1 MSKGSKIFKKT
12 GRIFLWL
19 LVGILSLV
27 VLLFVFINL
36 PVGKRIVRNQ
46 VQSYLQ
52 KKLKTNI
59 IIGSVD
65 YSLPEWLEIKNVYLE
80 DQHKDTLLYGG
91 EVRVDLH
98 MFKLLR
104 GNTDIEKIV
113 LRNIEININRSATDS
128 VFNYQF
134 IIDAFSGNNPSTSN
148 KDTSEMK
155 LTLRRL
161 LLDTVSLNFK
171 DSYAG
176 NDFFAGIK
184 KLDLK
189 MDKFQPDRMRF
200 EIDEIYANGVDYF
213 MTTYKQQEALEK
225 PVAVDTIKQI
235 SYPLFI
241 SATKLDLRDV
251 NVLLDNKVS
260 GMYYT
265 NKVTHMRSTKT
276 LFNMGTSVGTTNEL
290 FIDSTFIVYSAAK
303 NSGIPVKEDG
313 VEATASMPW
322 LFGAGNLMISST
334 DIKYDDS
341 NKPASEGL
349 DFAHL
354 DVKKLST
361 AVKDFRFSK
370 DTTMATVG
378 QLTFSDKSGF
388 QLDTTHVD
396 FLFTDRK
403 LTVKDLYLKT
413 PNSLVQRSAE
423 ITYDSLKAITTAP
436 QNSNVNIALTKSTIA
451 FNDLFLLVPSLKE
464 SLGGFAN
471 QYLNINTAL
480 KGNLQRLEL
489 PYFQVSGLSGSR
501 LDAKGILYNIT
512 DTNKLAFDI
521 YILQSNFLK
530 KDFIKFVPKEN
541 LASLE
546 KLPDVFNLTGHFVG
560 NKNNIVADLKTNAK
574 DFAFSGRIN
583 LGNISDPAKLKYD
596 VLVSALTL
604 DKDLIIGF
612 MPPEALNSI
621 ELPEKISAAG
631 RLNGNT
637 NNITTDMKVAS
648 SYGPLNIKGYIK
660 DIKNTNVASYDLVLS
675 TTGFAMGTLLKQDS
689 VLGNIAGT
697 FTAKGTG
704 FDYKKMRSSITADI
718 AAIDYNHY
726 NYKNALIKATLNN
739 GDVVSTGTI
748 NDSALRL
755 NYDLTANV
763 NGEYP
768 TVKGLIRIDT
778 AQLKR
783 LNLYTDTLNLS
794 LTANIN
800 SQSLKPRNLDASV
813 VMDSIRIQSGLNF
826 YQLDSILLLATSRNG
841 IDSIVLKSPFADIRA
856 GGAFDYDKVGFSL
869 QQYIN
874 NYYKIPGYQ
883 APAINVPDQQLG
895 FTGIIK
901 YSPIVTGIVP
911 GLISYDD
918 ITLKGNYTSA
928 NTDSA
933 LNLTVIMPSV
943 VYETIS
949 IGNAA
954 VNVNS
959 SNGRINYEAAFDTLK
974 TTGNTLFAT
983 SIKGAAANDSISLT
997 ARTQDNA
1004 LKDWFA
1010 VSGTAAVSGETYSFR
1025 MKDTLLLNYENWNV
1039 AAGNYISYSPTG
1051 IIVNN
1056 LLLTSDTA
1064 SISVKSQQLIENSP
1078 IDISIDNF
1086 NLRSITSLISQ
1097 DTLLIG
1103 GTLDVKAN
1111 VSDLDKALP
1120 GFTGNASINN
1130 LEFMQTPLGNLT
1142 ATAQK
1147 ESDNNISAK
1156 MVLSG
1161 NGNDIVATGNY
1172 YPNETENQFDA
1183 NLELKNLNFKTL
1195 EALSQGELKNA
1206 SGNITGAVKVNGK
1219 FADPMWN
1226 GNLNFDTTAFT
1237 IAQLGSPYL
1246 INNQKIVFD
1255 YPYIRFPEFIIK
1267 DSLNHTMKID
1277 GDVKFRS
1284 IQDVGLNLDINAYD
1298 FIFVNARKTISS
1310 QVYGYGAA
1318 DVAVSITG
1326 TGEKPKVE
1334 GDIQLNDETDLTIV
1348 LPESGYEKNDGK
1360 TIVRFI
1366 DRDTFDINPPVIGF
1380 EEEKKPDV
1388 AFGKFLN
1395 YNLNISVSKLAS
1407 LSILLD
1413 PSTGDE
1419 IKVQGDANLNAGVD
1433 PGGNIVLA
1441 GTYELNNGY
1450 YDLHYQ
1456 ILNRKFDLQ
1465 KGSTITFAGEP
1476 LNANVNITAVYIANT
1491 SSRDLL
1497 SNEVSDVS
1505 AGLANSLNQKIPFRV
1520 ILKLSGPLSKPTIT
1534 FDVELP
1540 EEGNSAISSEL
1551 RSTIENKLQQVR
1563 SDPASIN
1570 KQVFSLLLFGRFI
1583 PEQSS
1588 DFFKGNG
1595 GDFSTL
1601 ARQSVSQFLSSA
1613 LNQIAGDIFK
1623 GVDIDLN
1630 LNSYNDYSGTGT
1642 NQRTDL
1648 NIAVSKN
1655 FANDR
1660 ITVTVG
1666 QNFGL
1671 EGQDAAAKA
1680 SGAST
1685 GFSPDITVS
1694 YKLTTD
1700 GKYLLR
1706 AYTKNQFEVTV
1717 DGYVVETGL
1726 AFVLTMDYDKFN
1738 ELFRR
1743 NKKRV
1748 K

>member
-1 MSKGSKIFKKT
+1 MSKGSKILKKT

-27 VLLFVFINL
+27 VLLFIFINL
-36 PVGKRIVRNQ
+36 PIGKRIVRDQ
-46 VQSYLQ
+46 VQSYLH

-59 IIGSVD
+59 VLGAVD
-65 YSLPEWLEIKNVYLE
+65 YSLPEWLEIKDVYVE
-80 DQHKDTLLYGG
+80 DQQKDTLLYGG
-91 EVRVDLH
+91 EIRIDLH
-98 MFKLLR
+98 MLKLLR
-104 GNTDIEKIV
+104 GNTDIEKV
-113 LRNIEININRSATDS
+113 LLRNIAININRRETDT

-134 IIDAFSGNNPSTSN
+134 IIDAFSGNNPSTPN

-155 LTLRRL
+155 LTLKRL
-161 LLDTVSLNFK
+161 LLDTISLNFK
-171 DSYAG
+171 DRFAG
-176 NDFFAGIK
+176 NEFFAGIK
-184 KLDLK
+184 NLDLK
-189 MDKFQPDRMRF
+189 MNRFQPDRMRF
-200 EIDEIYANGVDYF
+200 EIEDINANGVDYF
-213 MTTYKQQEALEK
+213 MTTYKQQEVVDE
-225 PVAVDTIKQI
+225 PVAIDTINQI
-235 SYPLFI
+235 AYPLFI
-241 SATKLDLRDV
+241 SATKLDLRNI

-260 GMYYT
+260 GMFYK

-276 LFNMGTSVGTTNEL
+276 LFNMKTSVGTTNEL
-290 FIDSTFIVYSAAK
+290 LIDSTSVIYSAAK
-303 NSGIPVKEDG
+303 NAAGSLKKDSIESS
-313 VEATASMPW
+313 ASIPW
-322 LFGAGNLMISST
+322 LFGADKFVISST
-334 DIKYDDS
+334 DIKYDDN
-341 NKPASEGL
+341 NKPAAGGL
-349 DFAHL
+349 DYSHL
-354 DVKKLST
+354 EVKQLT
-361 AVKDFRFSK
+361 TNVKGFRFSK
-370 DTTMATVG
+370 DTTMAKIG
-378 QLTFSDKSGF
+378 QLSFSDKSGF

-396 FLFTDRK
+396 FLFTDKK
-403 LTVKDLYLKT
+403 LTVKDLYVKT
-413 PNSLVQRSAE
+413 PSSLIQRSAE

-436 QNSNVNIALTKSTIA
+436 QNSNVNIALTKSSIA

-471 QYLNINTAL
+471 QYLNINTEL

-501 LDAKGILYNIT
+501 LDAKGVLYNIT

-546 KLPDVFNLTGHFVG
+546 KLPAVFNLTGHFVG
-560 NKNNIVADLKTNAK
+560 DKNNIVADLKTNAK
-574 DFAFSGRIN
+574 DFAFSGKVN
-583 LGNISDPAKLKYD
+583 LKNISNPARLNYD
-596 VLVSALTL
+596 VLVSELSL
-604 DKDLIIGF
+604 DKNMITGF
-612 MPPEALNSI
+612 MPPEALENI
-621 ELPEKISAAG
+621 ELPQKISAAG
-631 RLNGNT
+631 KLTGNT
-637 NNITTDMKVAS
+637 NNITTDMKIAS

-660 DIKNTNVASYDLVLS
+660 DIKNTNAATYDLVLS
-675 TTGFAMGTLLKQDS
+675 TPGFAMGTLLKQDS
-689 VLGNIAGT
+689 VLGSIAGT
-697 FTAKGTG
+697 FTAKGIG
-704 FDYKKMRSSITADI
+704 FDYKTMRSSIMADI
-718 AAIDYNHY
+718 AAIGYNNY
-726 NYKNALIKATLNN
+726 NYRNAVIKATLNN
-739 GDVVSTGTI
+739 GDVTSTGTI
-748 NDSALRL
+748 NDSALKL
-755 NYDLTANV
+755 NYDLIANV
-763 NGEYP
+763 KGEYP
-768 TVKGLIRIDT
+768 TVKGFVRIDT
-778 AQLKR
+778 ARLMS
-783 LNLYTDTLNLS
+783 LNLYADTLNLS

-800 SQSLKPRNLDASV
+800 SQNLQPRNLDASFII
-813 VMDSIRIQSGLNF
+813 DSIRMQSDRNF
-826 YQLDSILLLATSRNG
+826 YQLDSISLLATSSLG
-841 IDSIVLKSPFADIRA
+841 VDSIVLNAPFADIRA
-856 GGAFDYDKVGFSL
+856 GGAFDYDKVGLSL
-869 QQYIN
+869 KQYIH
-874 NYYKIPGYQ
+874 NYYSIPGYQ
-883 APAINVPDQQLG
+883 PPAVNIPDQQLG

-901 YSPIVTGIVP
+901 YSPIITDIVP
-911 GLISYDD
+911 GLVSYDD
-918 ITLKGNYTSA
+918 INLKGNYTSA
-928 NTDSA
+928 NSDSA
-933 LNLTVIMPSV
+933 LNLSVLMPSV
-943 VYETIS
+943 IYKTNS

-954 VNVNS
+954 INVNS
-959 SNGRINYEAAFDTLK
+959 SNGNINYEATFDTLK
-974 TTGNTLFAT
+974 TAGNSLFAT

-1004 LKDWFA
+1004 RKDWFA
-1010 VSGTAAVSGETYSFR
+1010 LSGTAAVSGETYSFR
-1025 MKDTLLLNYENWNV
+1025 MKDTLRLNYENWKV
-1039 AAGNYISYSPTG
+1039 APENYISYSPNG
-1051 IIVNN
+1051 IIINN
-1056 LLLTSDTA
+1056 LYLTSDTA
-1064 SISVKSQQLIENSP
+1064 SISVKSQQLMENSP
-1078 IDISIDNF
+1078 IDIDIDNF
-1086 NLRSITSLISQ
+1086 NLRSITSLINQ
-1097 DTLLIG
+1097 DTLFIG

-1120 GFTGNASINN
+1120 GFTGKASISN

-1142 ATAQK
+1142 AEAQK
-1147 ESDNNISAK
+1147 ESENNISAK

-1172 YPNETENQFDA
+1172 YPTETENQFDA
-1183 NLELKNLNFKTL
+1183 NLDLNKLNFKTL

-1219 FADPMWN
+1219 FTDPRWN

-1246 INNQKIVFD
+1246 INNQKIIFD

-1267 DSLNHTMKID
+1267 DSLNHNLKID
-1277 GDVKFRS
+1277 GDVKFLS
-1284 IQDVGLNLDINAYD
+1284 MADVGLNLDINAYD
-1298 FIFVNARKTISS
+1298 FIFVNARKTIAS

-1334 GDIQLNDETDLTIV
+1334 GDIELNDKSDLTIV

-1366 DRDTFDINPPVIGF
+1366 DRDTFDINPPVIAF
-1380 EEEKKPDV
+1380 EEAEKPAV

-1413 PSTGDE
+1413 PATGDE
-1419 IKVQGDANLNAGVD
+1419 IKVQGDASLNAGVD

-1456 ILNRKFDLQ
+1456 FLNRKFDLQ
-1465 KGSTITFAGEP
+1465 KGSTITFAGAP
-1476 LNANVNITAVYIANT
+1476 LNANVDITAVYIANT

-1505 AGLANSLNQKIPFRV
+1505 AGLANSFNKKIPFRV

-1540 EEGNSAISSEL
+1540 EEGSSAISGEL

-1666 QNFGL
+1666 QNFGI

-1680 SGAST
+1680 SGSNT

-1694 YKLTTD
+1694 YKLTRD
-1700 GKYLLR
+1700 GRYLLR

-1726 AFVLTMDYDKFN
+1726 AFVLTMDYEKFN
-1738 ELFRR
+1738 ELFKR
-1743 NKKRV
+1743 NKKKV